1 MSEAEK
7 FLRGNSRLERALSD
21 LATNQRVEKIRNDM
35 EQADREYALHLASIR
50 KAANLTQV
58 ELARRM
64 GIKQA
69 AVSGLE
75 AREDMLLSTLANYL
89 RAAGASEARVV
100 ITIDGQEIEYPLPQ
114 PPPQPPLRADTED
127 SSGLAS

>member
-1 MSEAEK
+1 MSEAEQ
-7 FLRGNSRLERALSD
+7 FVRGNSRLERALSD
-21 LATNQRVEKIRNDM
+21 PATSQRVEKIRSDM
-35 EQADREYALHLASIR
+35 AQADREHAMHLASIR
-50 KAANLTQV
+50 KAADLTQA
-58 ELARRM
+58 ELAQRM

-100 ITIDGQEIEYPLPQ
+100 ITIGGQQIEYPLPQ
-114 PPPQPPLRADTED
+114 PPQQPPTNTVND
-127 SSGLAS
+127 